1 MMTNDRTNIELRVI
15 TLLRNTRMTTR
26 ELAAAMN
33 MKPVAMSQW
42 LTRSLRANII
52 IRAGSVRI
60 AGSGVH
66 RVVPLYTV
74 SPDYIVPP
82 QQDDTKM
89 KRVNLGPGHT
99 RVIFGDRW
107 RPGPDRMQSSPVNGL
122 VSSFEK
128 I

>member
-1 MMTNDRTNIELRVI
+1 MINRTAIEAKVAAILSG
-15 TLLRNTRMTTR
+15 TRMTTR
-26 ELAAAMN
+26 ELAFAMD

-42 LTRSLRANII
+42 IARFLRANVI

-66 RVVPLYTV
+66 RVAPLYTV

-89 KRVNLGPGHT
+89 KRVKLGPGHT

-107 RPGPDRMQSSPVNGL
+107 RPGPDRMRSSPVTGL
-122 VSSFEK
+122 ASSFEK